1 MGLKYDNV
9 RDQFTY
15 GYDRGQILD
24 GTVTLDPETG
34 EYILVDI
41 DDVAFSPQEFL
52 KTMVGKQVRF
62 TCASYETIATIER
75 MLKATQVRNG

>member
-1 MGLKYDNV
+1 M
-9 RDQFTY
+9 
-15 GYDRGQILD
+15 
-24 GTVTLDPETG
+24 DPETG
-34 EYILVDI
+34 GYILVDI

-75 MLKATQVRNG
+75 MLKAKPQVRLWHN